1 MKLLSMV
8 PYDASVD
15 SCPRPQKAQPQCTL
29 WACSDVMS
37 MQIHC
42 DRCSDPVRGVDGGGG
57 DGVWKSVPSIQFCCE
72 PKTVLKIKS
81 VNNDVSALWLKFAL
95 LKLLVNPCLL
105 VTPEAKRTCS
115 KLIS

>member
-1 MKLLSMV
+1 M
-8 PYDASVD
+8 SV
-15 SCPRPQKAQPQCTL
+15 
-29 WACSDVMS
+29 
-37 MQIHC
+37 QIHC
-42 DRCSDPVRGVDGGGG
+42 DRRSDLVRGVDGEEG

-81 VNNDVSALWLKFAL
+81 INNDVSALWLKFAL

-105 VTPEAKRTCS
+105 LTPKAKRTRS

>member
-95 LKLLVNPCLL
+95 LKLMVNP
-105 VTPEAKRTCS
+105 
-115 KLIS
+115 

>member
-72 PKTVLKIKS
+72 PKTVLKILI
-81 VNNDVSALWLKFAL
+81 V
-95 LKLLVNPCLL
+95 CL
-105 VTPEAKRTCS
+105 VTVSSRGEDLS
-115 KLIS
+115 KIERQNSAACTIFVFHAIIS